1 MRTGYGLMV
10 RRIETSVQHLQIKS
24 LPYVTFPVQ
33 MGYVIIVM
41 VAAAAVG
48 RKRETNMILNQ

>member
-1 MRTGYGLMV
+1 MV